1 MLDAL
6 EFILK
11 IAMILTSI
19 FMIGLVL
26 IQRGKGGGLA
36 GAFGATGG
44 SSAFGTK
51 SGDVFTRITITTG
64 GIWILM
70 SIMLVIV
77 SNSNRSTGGSAF
89 GNAAASKPASSTE
102 SRSRSVVPRSGEATE
117 SGVSE
122 PVSGSAPTGITQP
135 SVPTPIGGGQAPERP
150 VDSSSP
156 KN

>member
-11 IAMILTSI
+11 IAIVFTSV

-70 SIMLVIV
+70 SILLVIV
-77 SNSNRSTGGSAF
+77 SNSNRATGGSAF
-89 GNAAASKPASSTE
+89 GSASESREATSTD
-102 SRSRSVVPRSGEATE
+102 SRSRAIVPRSGEATE
-117 SGVSE
+117 SAGAEAAQSNTPSSLNQPAIPA
-122 PVSGSAPTGITQP
+122 PVGA
-135 SVPTPIGGGQAPERP
+135 GQAPERP
-150 VDSSSP
+150 VDQATP

>member
-11 IAMILTSI
+11 IAIILTSL

-70 SIMLVIV
+70 SILLVIV

-89 GNAAASKPASSTE
+89 GNAATAKPASSTE
-102 SRSRSVVPRSGEATE
+102 SRSRTVVPRSGEATE
-117 SGVSE
+117 ASAGAGETAPPAGVSL
-122 PVSGSAPTGITQP
+122 PTAPAP
-135 SVPTPIGGGQAPERP
+135 LGGGQAPERP
-150 VDSSSP
+150 VEPAAP
-156 KN
+156 KQ